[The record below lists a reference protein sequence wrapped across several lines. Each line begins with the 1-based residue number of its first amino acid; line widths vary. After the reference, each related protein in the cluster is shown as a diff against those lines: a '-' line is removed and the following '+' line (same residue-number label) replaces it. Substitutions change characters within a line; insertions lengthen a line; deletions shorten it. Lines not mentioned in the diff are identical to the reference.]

1 MYCLVLL
8 FVYSVIQNT
17 DCRSFGKRSIQNK
30 PNQEELGKQMDAEIA
45 GYHEIKKRIQFLEA
59 HLKQHADFNLIDTKD
74 LLAAAS
80 TLQSLKRTIIQPLE
94 TQLLAVK
101 TQIKKENHNLSEDE
115 MKLVKSV
122 LEEADNFLKNS
133 DERIQQLELIERD
146 WESEEES
153 EKIRQATENSGKKE
167 QKSTGGAG
175 TAEEKDAVQNV
186 PTLIRSKKLLRLK
199 EMIFNKDKVANA
211 KMVTGTTEQPKTKSS
226 TRKINLKD
234 VKQQLDHERQ
244 EDAAPGLG
252 KKKLQE
258 ALEEAKQKS
267 HQYVDEHHLHEDHKD
282 HQDHRPENNYSSLQ
296 GNSAGPS
303 WLLVF
308 SLASVSGILIVC
320 LMLLIYSNKTQNIMK
335 GGVVGGKQGIAG
347 TYCELNEVRDYE
359 SALTTSNLTSSQ
371 VWADNWGSWDVKESQ
386 KFKLNNNDEYDF
398 IIRLLSLHVI

>member
-1 MYCLVLL
+1 LLVSLLQETITIRMYYLYLL
-8 FVYSVIQNT
+8 FIYSVIQNT
-17 DCRSFGKRSIQNK
+17 ECRSFGKRSVQTK
-30 PNQEELGKQMDAEIA
+30 SNQEEELDKQMDVEIA

-74 LLAAAS
+74 LVAAAS

-101 TQIKKENHNLSEDE
+101 SQIKKENHNLTEDE

-122 LEEADNFLKNS
+122 LDEADNFLKNS

-153 EKIRQATENSGKKE
+153 EKIRQATENRAKK
-167 QKSTGGAG
+167 QTTGEVGS
-175 TAEEKDAVQNV
+175 AEDKDALQNV
-186 PTLIRSKKLLRLK
+186 PNLIRSKKLLRLK

-211 KMVTGTTEQPKTKSS
+211 KMVSTTTELPKSVS
-226 TRKINLKD
+226 RAREINLKE

-244 EDAAPGLG
+244 EDSAPGLG

-258 ALEEAKQKS
+258 AFEEAKQKS
-267 HQYVDEHHLHEDHKD
+267 HQYVDEHHLHQD
-282 HQDHRPENNYSSLQ
+282 HQDHHQTDDNIHKSLQ
-296 GNSAGPS
+296 ESEGPS

-320 LMLLIYSNKTQNIMK
+320 VMLLIYSNKTQNILK
-335 GGVVGGKQGIAG
+335 SGVVGKQG
-347 TYCELNEVRDYE
+347 TTTNSYCELDEVRDYE
-359 SALTTSNLTSSQ
+359 SALTTSNLSSSQ
-371 VWADNWGSWDVKESQ
+371 VWADNWGTTWDVKESQ
-386 KFKLNNNDEYDF
+386 KFK
-398 IIRLLSLHVI
+398 